1 MTWYEHILAALHVV
15 TDQVSHGGRLKSTRY
30 FVWQEES
37 RSDYMAG
44 GLHAEKAQSGS
55 TDLYADDCIAW
66 ECTGVVYDPD
76 TGFWHWEWTWEA
88 VGDG

>member
-30 FVWQEES
+30 F
-37 RSDYMAG
+37 
-44 GLHAEKAQSGS
+44 
-55 TDLYADDCIAW
+55 DLYSKTELDPWAAQYEAALDADDCIAW
-66 ECTGVVYDPD
+66 ECTGVDYDPD

>member
-30 FVWQEES
+30 FVWQEEG

-44 GLHAEKAQSGS
+44 GLHAEKA
-55 TDLYADDCIAW
+55 
-66 ECTGVVYDPD
+66 
-76 TGFWHWEWTWEA
+76 
-88 VGDG
+88 